1 MPECW
6 LAGGFACSGRPARIQ
21 VAVGFGLGTLL
32 GGSGLL
38 GGARLEAGGVA
49 AAAAAAAGWIEE

>member
-6 LAGGFACSGRPARIQ
+6 LAGGLACSGHPARIQ
-21 VAVGFGLGTLL
+21 VAVGFGLGTPL

-38 GGARLEAGGVA
+38 GGARLEADG